1 MLRYSVGRLLAKY
14 KSGKLPK
21 AFKMVPTLT
30 NWEEILYLTEPGFL
44 PPRFT
49 PRPHTHA
56 ATKQNNNKKALTICT
71 WDTSMTKYNLMA
83 PTAIR
88 TLFHVMVWRVPS
100 RR

>member
-1 MLRYSVGRLLAKY
+1 MKAK
-14 KSGKLPK
+14 KKK
-21 AFKMVPTLT
+21 
-30 NWEEILYLTEPGFL
+30 
-44 PPRFT
+44 
-49 PRPHTHA
+49 
-56 ATKQNNNKKALTICT
+56 TKTTTKKALTIYT